1 MEYLDFTAKGAT
13 FQLSSGPE
21 HSLAVAST
29 PNSDVLQ
36 INTNPEEALSEAEV
50 IELDSLEATVQRGLR
65 AFWEIGQALRVLRDK
80 RLYRQNY
87 ETFEEYCINRWEMSR
102 RSAYYLID
110 AAAVYENVNRG
121 SQILPANERQ
131 ARPLTA
137 LTPSEQQQVW
147 LKAVSTAPNG
157 KITATHITKVVKEY
171 QKGKD
176 DEKFNRS
183 KGKKTLKQRT
193 KHHSN
198 IQTRDVATSNTGY
211 IDPQSSCTPTE
222 PIRSCWNCSNCSPE
236 LLEEKEKFYCYQL
249 GKLNFLEK
257 DGETRAHNCEY
268 WTHRQSTSEIKL
280 SRIPSLETVALTL
293 HIPAYLQREMQDIAK
308 SSGLNLTEWATRILT
323 EAVASSNGADELTI
337 NGETFEILREPAT
350 L

>member
-1 MEYLDFTAKGAT
+1 MEHLDFTASCAT
-13 FQLSSGPE
+13 FQLSSGSE
-21 HSLAVAST
+21 HSDSLAST
-29 PNSDVLQ
+29 SNSNVNQ
-36 INTNPEEALSEAEV
+36 INTDNPEEALSEAEI

-80 RLYRQNY
+80 RLYRQSY

-110 AAAVYENVNRG
+110 AAAVYENVNHG

-137 LTPSEQQQVW
+137 LTPSEQQEVW

-171 QKGKD
+171 QKQND
-176 DEKFNRS
+176 NEKFNRS
-183 KGKKTLKQRT
+183 RGNKTLKQRT
-193 KHHSN
+193 KHHSK
-198 IQTRDVATSNTGY
+198 IQTADVSTSHIEY
-211 IDPQSSCTPTE
+211 IDSESSCT
-222 PIRSCWNCSNCSPE
+222 PIRSCWNCLNCSPE

-257 DGETRAHNCEY
+257 DGETRAHECEY
-268 WTHRQSTSEIKL
+268 WTHRQNTPEIRL

-293 HIPAYLQREMQDIAK
+293 QIPAYLQREMQDIAK
-308 SSGLNLTEWATRILT
+308 SSGLELTEWATKILT
-323 EAVASSNGADELTI
+323 EAVATSNGRDSMTI